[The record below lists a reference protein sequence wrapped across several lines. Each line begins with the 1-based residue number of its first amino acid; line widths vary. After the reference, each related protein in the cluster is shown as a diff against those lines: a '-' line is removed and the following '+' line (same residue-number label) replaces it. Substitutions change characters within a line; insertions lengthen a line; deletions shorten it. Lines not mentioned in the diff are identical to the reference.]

1 MAPLRL
7 TLPHPDVAAGDRII
21 GDARSGAVSTGTGKG
36 EDSKVF
42 HLALQFRILLEKKI
56 GPCSGHTQPFSFSS
70 KFKIALHSDLG
81 LPVPDSVA
89 WAPPQKLER
98 GQEIELPDQQRC

>member
-56 GPCSGHTQPFSFSS
+56 GPCSGHTQPFSFSC
-70 KFKIALHSDLG
+70 KFNIALQSDLDC
-81 LPVPDSVA
+81 LFQIQ
-89 WAPPQKLER
+89 APPQKLER
-98 GQEIELPDQQRC
+98 GQEIELPDKQRC